1 MTATSRLP
9 YPQLDNIDSY
19 FPVDQEK
26 LQKEAT
32 CVSFSS
38 HYSLVKRYRLG
49 PDRAYLF
56 KNVDDFGYKL
66 HPCINTRIVVFEVKQ
81 NSFFSY
87 LSR

>member
-9 YPQLDNIDSY
+9 YPQLEHIDSY
-19 FPVDQEK
+19 FLVYQEK
-26 LQKEAT
+26 LEKHAT
-32 CVSFSS
+32 RISFSS
-38 HYSLVKRYRLG
+38 NYSLVKRWRLG

-56 KNVDDFGYKL
+56 KNVDDFGREL